1 MPIYYMSI
9 FVASGVFEVAKRHRI
24 ETDAIYCI
32 GDSFNDLS
40 MIEAYHGLTMIEAVD
55 DLKKQAEA
63 VFKTVSEAFIY
74 AKEKV

>member
-1 MPIYYMSI
+1 
-9 FVASGVFEVAKRHRI
+9 
-24 ETDAIYCI
+24 
-32 GDSFNDLS
+32 